1 MAGEIELWQ
10 AGRLIVE
17 RTAQALGAA
26 ADGYAR
32 KASAGAD
39 GLRRAS
45 GITHTDG
52 DAGRVVEGTI
62 IEPTGMYG
70 TDLYGQRIAID
81 PDKVVVR
88 PLHDHGGEV
97 TGLRIPATP
106 DDDRSAQQW
115 ADSWTLGQN
124 TNYVQSLPRADAQRP
139 LLTVPAEDGRLEP
152 FYIVGKFNAR
162 DTEVMLGHSGTGA
175 EPVRLGA
182 PEFGHLIARSP
193 EFQELTLDP
202 IGSQRPVV
210 LVSQGSGVTDPTLV
224 SGIAGILHKETHLIG
239 PVRGVVYPT
248 TRIEPDWLI
257 PAAQLEA
264 RVTVDPSRQVTSEYL
279 EYRNPRTTPA
289 P

>member
-17 RTAQALGAA
+17 RTTQALGAA
-26 ADGYAR
+26 AGGYAR
-32 KASAGAD
+32 TASAGAD

-45 GITHTDG
+45 DITHTDG
-52 DAGRVVEGTI
+52 DAGRVVEGTV

-97 TGLRIPATP
+97 TGLRIPATL
-106 DDDRSAQQW
+106 DDDRSARQW
-115 ADSWTLGQN
+115 ADSWTLGEN
-124 TNYVQSLPRADAQRP
+124 TNYVQSLPGADAQRP
-139 LLTVPAEDGRLEP
+139 FLTIPAEEERLRP
-152 FYIVGKFNAR
+152 FYIVGRFNAR
-162 DTEVMLGHSGTGA
+162 DTEVMLGHSGAGA

-182 PEFGHLIARSP
+182 PEVGHLIARSP
-193 EFQELTLDP
+193 DFQELTMDP
-202 IGSQRPVV
+202 IGSRRPVV

-224 SGIAGILHKETHLIG
+224 STIAGILHNQTDLIG
-239 PVRGVVYPT
+239 PVRGVVHPVT
-248 TRIEPDWLI
+248 KVEPDWLI

-264 RVTVDPSRQVTSEYL
+264 RVAVDPSSQVRSEYL
-279 EYRNPRTTPA
+279 EFRHPRTAPA

>member
-17 RTAQALGAA
+17 RTAEALGAA

-124 TNYVQSLPRADAQRP
+124 TNFVQSLPRTDAQRP
-139 LLTVPAEDGRLEP
+139 LLTVPAADGRLEP

-162 DTEVMLGHSGTGA
+162 DAEVMLRHSGTGA

-182 PEFGHLIARSP
+182 PEVGHLIVHSR
-193 EFQELTLDP
+193 EFQELIKDP
-202 IGSQRPVV
+202 IGSQRPVE
-210 LVSQGSGVTDPTLV
+210 LVSQGSGVTDRALV
-224 SGIAGILHKETHLIG
+224 STIASILHSQTDLIG
-239 PVRGVVYPT
+239 PVRGVVHPIT
-248 TRIEPDWLI
+248 KVEPNWLI
-257 PAAQLEA
+257 PAGQLEA
-264 RVTVDPSRQVTSEYL
+264 RVTVDPSLRVTSEYL
-279 EYRNPRTTPA
+279 EFRHPRTAREP
-289 P
+289 